1 VIRILADENVPAASI
16 ARLRSE
22 GLDVAS
28 AAESGPGADDA
39 TVLDQARA
47 EKRILL
53 TFDRDF
59 GELIYRQGHPPP
71 PALVYFRFSPATAE
85 EPAVVF
91 QGIVA
96 RREIV
101 LEGRLTVVTRE
112 QIRQRP
118 LPGTR

>member
-1 VIRILADENVPAASI
+1 VIRVLADENVPAASI
-16 ARLRSE
+16 AR
-22 GLDVAS
+22 
-28 AAESGPGADDA
+28 
-39 TVLDQARA
+39 
-47 EKRILL
+47 
-53 TFDRDF
+53 
-59 GELIYRQGHPPP
+59 
-71 PALVYFRFSPATAE
+71 FSPTTPE

-91 QGIVA
+91 QNIVA